1 MWQSSISGAVY
12 SHTRCSAV
20 QLQVILKHGLKAAFL
35 GGACIW
41 CAVLGGEQR
50 ASWPCHCCPPTGTRT
65 QLGAV
70 HRHRGPLLPSPVLL
84 LQLWAWEP
92 ISNKHVWRDP
102 FLMAWWK
109 CMPELINAWATKS
122 ELAKV
127 LGVLFPC
134 FVIPRIHGIFRR
146 RSLLCFGSSYSNC
159 KLTGKANY
167 WCNCKSRYNFSNGF
181 CWLGF
186 LLLSWYALFSF

>member
-1 MWQSSISGAVY
+1 MQLGLVPLEVAGLLLSFFFSILSFLMWQSSISGAVY

-84 LQLWAWEP
+84 LQLWA
-92 ISNKHVWRDP
+92 
-102 FLMAWWK
+102 
-109 CMPELINAWATKS
+109 
-122 ELAKV
+122 
-127 LGVLFPC
+127 
-134 FVIPRIHGIFRR
+134 
-146 RSLLCFGSSYSNC
+146 
-159 KLTGKANY
+159 
-167 WCNCKSRYNFSNGF
+167 
-181 CWLGF
+181 
-186 LLLSWYALFSF
+186 